1 MDRQRLRP
9 AVALDIGTGVGASL
23 DIYSS
28 GTTVI
33 GLDRS
38 WPMVRRGRKHARM
51 IGIVGDALSLPFLE
65 FSLPFI
71 SSIGLTEYL
80 ADKRAFLRE
89 VKRVLC
95 KGGCFL
101 VTIARPNI
109 WNGMRHL
116 LGHRIRTIKPDL
128 WTVMTRNEGFICLAQ
143 ARTFLQS
150 QYLLQATDH

>member
-1 MDRQRLRP
+1 MDLQRLRP
-9 AVALDIGTGVGASL
+9 TVALDIGTGVGAGL

-28 GTTVI
+28 GATVI
-33 GLDRS
+33 GLDKS
-38 WPMVRRGRKHARM
+38 WPMVRRCRKHARM

-65 FSLPFI
+65 GSLPFV

-80 ADKRAFLRE
+80 SDKQALLKE

-95 KGGCFL
+95 KEGCFL

-109 WNGMRHL
+109 WNRLRCL

-128 WTVMTRNEGFICLAQ
+128 WTVMTRDEGFVCLAQ
-143 ARTFLQS
+143 ARSFLQS
-150 QYLLQATDH
+150 QYLFQATVH